1 MSVDASDEE
10 IVDAELVEEGQDVAL
25 VDEPAP
31 RLLVDH
37 NTVLF
42 PGQEL
47 PTTADGPKYTDQDLY
62 VSEETAALL
71 TETDPGSSGPM
82 RAFRKW
88 CAEQGRIAEPCTTA
102 TFTEYSRHLMAK
114 RLQVSTITNYMSLI
128 KTAMPPG
135 KQPDPSLYLQLLA
148 KYRKENKRALRVRQA
163 FPLTLPYVIP
173 MIEKAEADG
182 RPIGIRD
189 AALFAFG
196 YMFLGRSRE
205 DVDIEIEDLTVL
217 IGRVNVWLAEDKTH
231 KGEPQT
237 IPLPDRSDIQLVRR
251 MSRWLDY
258 LADHGITTGP
268 VFRHLLKNG
277 VPASEE
283 TRAKTATKRG
293 LHLRPHVVN
302 ERVKYWFSK
311 AGLVSDGRPVSS
323 HGLRAGAATDLAEA
337 EATDQELEEAGRWA
351 KGSRIPREVY
361 VRPVKDAKK
370 DLFEKVPVHDPAGKT
385 SVFSAVAGAGGEPLS
400 R

>member
-1 MSVDASDEE
+1 MAPCRRS
-10 IVDAELVEEGQDVAL
+10 
-25 VDEPAP
+25 PA
-31 RLLVDH
+31 
-37 NTVLF
+37 
-42 PGQEL
+42 
-47 PTTADGPKYTDQDLY
+47 A
-62 VSEETAALL
+62 
-71 TETDPGSSGPM
+71 
-82 RAFRKW
+82 
-88 CAEQGRIAEPCTTA
+88 
-102 TFTEYSRHLMAK
+102 
-114 RLQVSTITNYMSLI
+114 
-128 KTAMPPG
+128 
-135 KQPDPSLYLQLLA
+135 
-148 KYRKENKRALRVRQA
+148 VRQR
-163 FPLTLPYVIP
+163 
-173 MIEKAEADG
+173 DG
-182 RPIGIRD
+182 LR
-189 AALFAFG
+189 
-196 YMFLGRSRE
+196 
-205 DVDIEIEDLTVL
+205 
-217 IGRVNVWLAEDKTH
+217 LAEDKTH

-258 LADHGITTGP
+258 LADHDITTGP

-370 DLFEKVPVHDPAGKT
+370 DLFAKVPVHDPTKT
-385 SVFSAVAGAGGEPLS
+385 T
-400 R
+400 